1 MSLFSEIKSA
11 LVPLNIPTRRL
22 RLNKEDEEKN
32 YDQYII
38 VYFLN
43 EYGILFGDDEEI
55 ATAHSI
61 QISLFTRLNFE
72 QTVKEIK
79 KLLKPLGFMR
89 TGEYEIYEYET
100 GYCHKVIRFS
110 YANETEE

>member
-1 MSLFSEIKSA
+1 MSLFSEIKA
-11 LVPLNIPTRRL
+11 TLLPLNIPTRRL
-22 RLNKEDEEKN
+22 RLNKEDEGKN

-55 ATAHSI
+55 ETAHSI
-61 QISLFTRLNFE
+61 QISLFTRLDFE

-79 KLLKPLGFMR
+79 NLLKPLRFRR
-89 TGEYEIYEYET
+89 TSEYEIYEYET
-100 GYCHKVIRFS
+100 GYYHKVIRFS

>member
-1 MSLFSEIKSA
+1 MSLFNEIKSA
-11 LVPLNIPTRRL
+11 LTPLNIPTRRL
-22 RLNKEDEEKN
+22 RLNSEDEQKN

-38 VYFLN
+38 VFFLN
-43 EYGILFGDDEEI
+43 EFGALYADDEEI

-79 KLLKPLGFMR
+79 QLLKPLGFMR
-89 TGEYEIYEYET
+89 TSEYENYEYET
-100 GYCHKVIRFS
+100 GYYHKVIRFS